1 MHVAVLLSY
10 THIGTYGH
18 CVFLTLTWHSWD
30 NCVGKFQEYGAWL
43 MQGLLLARL
52 CMTFFVGPLL
62 RPSVPLGND
71 ECRRQDLV
79 CYKLHSS
86 FHGANKTSSPFS
98 YSFNFVS
105 FFSFPRTFSCSWS
118 LFFFLLKAS
127 LFLCL
132 LPFFRRILT
141 EEKKTQPP

>member
-43 MQGLLLARL
+43 MQGFLLARL
-52 CMTFFVGPLL
+52 YMTFFVGPLL
-62 RPSVPLGND
+62 RPSVPL
-71 ECRRQDLV
+71 EPSPVL
-79 CYKLHSS
+79 
-86 FHGANKTSSPFS
+86 GA
-98 YSFNFVS
+98 V
-105 FFSFPRTFSCSWS
+105 
-118 LFFFLLKAS
+118 FFLLKAS

-141 EEKKTQPP
+141 EEKKTKPP

>member
-43 MQGLLLARL
+43 MQGFLLARL

-62 RPSVPLGND
+62 RPSVPL
-71 ECRRQDLV
+71 EPSPVL
-79 CYKLHSS
+79 
-86 FHGANKTSSPFS
+86 GAFFFSPESLPFS
-98 YSFNFVS
+98 LPPS
-105 FFSFPRTFSCSWS
+105 FFQKNSHRREEDQAPPSSLLGTF
-118 LFFFLLKAS
+118 
-127 LFLCL
+127 
-132 LPFFRRILT
+132 
-141 EEKKTQPP
+141 